1 MDLSICG
8 TLGNAAWKSAEPKEM
23 VFLAFCMAFS
33 EVSSEATNSE
43 SEFWDVALNTE
54 AKIRAYLVDKKI
66 QIVKQDD
73 FQLTLIANGC
83 LLYTSPSPRDATLS
97 RMPSSA

>member
-1 MDLSICG
+1 
-8 TLGNAAWKSAEPKEM
+8 
-23 VFLAFCMAFS
+23 MAFS

-66 QIVKQDD
+66 QIVTIKSCKID
-73 FQLTLIANGC
+73 LKKIISEKGTSGLKYLRTVTSTVNTKAAKIRSIA
-83 LLYTSPSPRDATLS
+83 P
-97 RMPSSA
+97 